1 MTTDSLKM
9 LFASQ
14 MCKSRRPIFR
24 PVGEVGGG
32 SKGALILVLRCTPPP
47 VFKQLKQEKKEGG

>member
-32 SKGALILVLRCTPPP
+32 SKGALILVLLCTPP
-47 VFKQLKQEKKEGG
+47 VFKQLKQEKSEGG